1 MNPIRHTRK
10 DELLTARM
18 NMPGTGK
25 TAYSEV
31 LDAGQTGG
39 IDEMSIVI
47 EHENLPSLAAGK
59 KITLTLEASGDG
71 DSWAEV
77 PGFPGPHGGRRSG
90 SSCERHR
97 RTGSLWHGTLHPA
110 QGCGR
115 HRQRRQYRRQM

>member
-1 MNPIRHTRK
+1 
-10 DELLTARM
+10 M

-47 EHENLPSLAAGK
+47 EHEDLPALVAGK

-77 PGFPGPHGGRRSG
+77 PGFSLAPAAGEEAGALANSIAGRAPYGMGRYIRLKAVADTASG
-90 SSCERHR
+90 DNTAAKCELSIRV
-97 RTGSLWHGTLHPA
+97 
-110 QGCGR
+110 
-115 HRQRRQYRRQM
+115 

>member
-39 IDEMSIVI
+39 IDEMSIII
-47 EHENLPSLAAGK
+47 EHEDLPALAAGK
-59 KITLTLEASGDG
+59 KITLTLEASG
-71 DSWAEV
+71 E
-77 PGFPGPHGGRRSG
+77 PGFSLAPAAGEEAGALANSIAGRAPYGMGRYIRLKAVADTASG
-90 SSCERHR
+90 DNTAAKCELSIRV
-97 RTGSLWHGTLHPA
+97 
-110 QGCGR
+110 
-115 HRQRRQYRRQM
+115 